1 MSAAPLSTP
10 HARSLRR
17 KLCFMMFLQFFIW
30 GAWFELGFD
39 YIPKLG
45 FSGWQNGLIFGAFNV
60 GALVAL
66 FFSTQFA
73 DRKFAAEKFVAFSHL
88 VGGLAILGLFFLQ
101 AKVGTNPGEIAYARI
116 EGKGPTLTSGA
127 GQMADKSGFAVENV
141 VGEDDNDAPEKM
153 NTPEA
158 RAKLAAYVA
167 ASPKERDEKKLGD
180 GLGNATKFWAVF
192 DKAKAEYDAAGA
204 AERDEKRLKDPRFN
218 TMFVVSERSSAAIT
232 GDAKTPLAPFWP
244 FFLLMLLHCVFYVP
258 TISITNS
265 IAFAN
270 LRDPATEFGPV
281 RLWGTIGW
289 IAASWPFIFL
299 LVDWA
304 KVPAMGDVGF
314 VGWLGKA
321 LGTSVEGAGAMDMK
335 RAIFLV
341 AGGASL
347 ALAAFSLFLPHT
359 PPKPAAT
366 GAESL
371 AWVKAAKLLKNPFVA
386 VLFLVTFIDAAVH
399 QSFFFWTFTFLGP
412 KADGGVVD
420 IPANWVGPVMKIGQL
435 AEIVTMLFLGYVL
448 KRFGWRTT
456 MAVGVLGHAARFAVF
471 AFVPEQVPA
480 IAINVVHGVCYAF
493 FFATV
498 YIFVD
503 EFFPKDVRSSAQGL
517 FNVLILGVG
526 PFAAN
531 FACGVLKG
539 MYTDPTTKT
548 LNYSAV
554 FQYSMGAALLGAVVL
569 FVFFHPPREGVKEPP
584 IDTPEEIAPPVA

>member
-1 MSAAPLSTP
+1 MPDKRL
-10 HARSLRR
+10 
-17 KLCFMMFLQFFIW
+17 
-30 GAWFELGFD
+30 
-39 YIPKLG
+39 
-45 FSGWQNGLIFGAFNV
+45 
-60 GALVAL
+60 AL
-66 FFSTQFA
+66 
-73 DRKFAAEKFVAFSHL
+73 
-88 VGGLAILGLFFLQ
+88 
-101 AKVGTNPGEIAYARI
+101 
-116 EGKGPTLTSGA
+116 
-127 GQMADKSGFAVENV
+127 VENV
-141 VGEDDNDAPEKM
+141 VGKDDNDAPEKVG
-153 NTPEA
+153 TPDA
-158 RAKLAAYVA
+158 QTKLVTYLAAT
-167 ASPKERDEKKLGD
+167 PKERDEKKLGE

-192 DKAKAEYDAAGA
+192 EKDKAAFDTATPEERAE
-204 AERDEKRLKDPRFN
+204 KKLKDPRFN
-218 TMFVVSERSSAAIT
+218 TMFVVSEGGSPGVV

-244 FFLLMLLHCVFYVP
+244 FFVLMLIHCVFYVP

-289 IAASWPFIFL
+289 IVASWPFIFI

-314 VGWLGKA
+314 VAWLGKA
-321 LGTSVEGAGAMDMK
+321 LGTSVEGAAAMDMK
-335 RAIFLV
+335 KAVFLT
-341 AGGASL
+341 AGGAAL

-359 PPKPAAT
+359 PPKPAT
-366 GAESL
+366 TEAESL
-371 AWVKAAKLLKNPFVA
+371 AWVKAARLLKNPFVA

-420 IPANWVGPVMKIGQL
+420 IPANWVGPVMKIGQI
-435 AEIVTMLFLGYVL
+435 AEVLTMLFLGYVL

-480 IAINVVHGVCYAF
+480 VLINIVHGVCYAF

-531 FACGVLKG
+531 FLCGVLKG
-539 MYTDPTTKT
+539 MYTDPATKA
-548 LNYSAV
+548 LNYGAV
-554 FQYSMGAALLGAVVL
+554 FQYSMGAALVGSLVL
-569 FVFFHPPREGVKEPP
+569 FVFFHPPSEAAKEPP
-584 IDTPEEIAPPVA
+584 HVTPEEESPPVA

>member
-1 MSAAPLSTP
+1 MSADLLSTP
-10 HARSLRR
+10 QARSLRR

-88 VGGLAILGLFFLQ
+88 IGGLAILGLFFLPG
-101 AKVGTNPGEIAYARI
+101 KFGTN
-116 EGKGPTLTSGA
+116 
-127 GQMADKSGFAVENV
+127 
-141 VGEDDNDAPEKM
+141 VGEFAWVKVVEKGGADTQGVAYLEDK
-153 NTPEA
+153 TPVKVNNVA
-158 RAKLAAYVA
+158 VDWDKLAAT
-167 ASPKERDEKKLGD
+167 PDDKKPVTLVLLTG
-180 GLGNATKFWAVF
+180 
-192 DKAKAEYDAAGA
+192 E
-204 AERDEKRLKDPRFN
+204 
-218 TMFVVSERSSAAIT
+218 SRSS
-232 GDAKTPLAPFWP
+232 GKREELRGQPEPLAPFWP
-244 FFLLMLLHCVFYVP
+244 FFLLMLVHAVFYVP

-270 LRDPATEFGPV
+270 LRSPATEFGPV

-314 VGWLGKA
+314 IGWLGKA
-321 LGTSVEGAGAMDMK
+321 LGTSVEGATAMDMK
-335 RAIFLV
+335 KYIFLV
-341 AGGASL
+341 AGAASL
-347 ALAAFSLFLPHT
+347 ALAVYSLFLPHT
-359 PPKPAAT
+359 PPKPATSA
-366 GAESL
+366 ADSL

-471 AFVPEQVPA
+471 AFFPEQVPA
-480 IAINVVHGVCYAF
+480 ILINVVHGVCYAF

-498 YIFVD
+498 YIFVN

-531 FACGVLKG
+531 FACGVLKDR
-539 MYTDPTTKT
+539 YTDPNTKA
-548 LNYSAV
+548 LNYTAV
-554 FQYSMGAALLGAVVL
+554 FQYSMGAALVGALVL
-569 FVFFHPPREGVKEPP
+569 FVFFHPPKAGVTEEQPKEQM
-584 IDTPEEIAPPVA
+584 